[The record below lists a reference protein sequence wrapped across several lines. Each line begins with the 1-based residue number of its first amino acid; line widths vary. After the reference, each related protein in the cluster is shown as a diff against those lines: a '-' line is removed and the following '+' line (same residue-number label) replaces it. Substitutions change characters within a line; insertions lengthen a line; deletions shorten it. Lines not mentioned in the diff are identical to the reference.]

1 MTVKKW
7 NARLSLLTFALLLTH
22 EAYQLYAYTTF
33 YYNPV
38 LSKVTGFATAG
49 CFVLHVI
56 LSAICVFSLHDSK
69 TVAYKKLNLRT
80 LLQRISGVCMMLLLP
95 LHIFSFSLLKSSAG
109 GFGYTLVEAAGILF
123 FAAVSCHVALS
134 FSNALVTLGWL
145 SDIRKKRIL
154 DRVLLIVFALL
165 FIAASVIVVSTHA
178 KIMG

>member
-38 LSKVTGFATAG
+38 LSKVTGFATEG

-109 GFGYTLVEAAGILF
+109 GFGYTLVEAASILF

-154 DRVLLIVFALL
+154 DRVLLIAFALL